1 MKNEPIKLED
11 LVGKSVAFVKSNKR
25 LCIWTSSLIVAGI
38 ADIYMTTNC
47 AETIQQEAN
56 PAMRYVWE
64 NFGVSGMVAAKIG
77 ATSFLVYQAKKTRN
91 NYYLA
96 IPTILYSAAAL
107 GWAFR

>member
-1 MKNEPIKLED
+1 
-11 LVGKSVAFVKSNKR
+11 
-25 LCIWTSSLIVAGI
+25 
-38 ADIYMTTNC
+38 
-47 AETIQQEAN
+47 
-56 PAMRYVWE
+56 VWE